1 MADVFEKAGR
11 HLERE
16 KRLLDREPEPASS
29 PETPATAF
37 PPWPDSRTDLI
48 DANAQYH
55 PATLFPGTPAAGV
68 KKLVLRAM
76 NVYTY
81 RQILFNAAV
90 VRILNRWDE
99 RLRALPPELSGFSR
113 RLAEEVNRKA
123 GEVNRKIAVIEE
135 RRSLWEARL
144 AGQLGAVEDR
154 TSAAESD
161 IAELESRAR
170 KERARVD
177 SLEDSVR
184 RLEALLARERET
196 AGAGT
201 PR

>member
-1 MADVFEKAGR
+1 MTDVFEKAVR
-11 HLERE
+11 HVERE
-16 KRLLDREPEPASS
+16 RRLLDREPEPES
-29 PETPATAF
+29 PGDPSAATF
-37 PPWPDSRTDLI
+37 PPWPDSHADLM

-55 PATLFPGTPAAGV
+55 PGTLFPGTPAAGV

-90 VRILNRWDE
+90 VRILNRWEE
-99 RLRALPPELSGFSR
+99 RLGGLSGDLSAFSR
-113 RLAEEVNRKA
+113 RLAERVNRQ
-123 GEVNRKIAVIEE
+123 IALIEE
-135 RRSLWEARL
+135 RRTLWEARL

-161 IAELESRAR
+161 IAELEAR
-170 KERARVD
+170 LRRERSRVD

-184 RLEALLARERET
+184 RLEALLSREREE
-196 AGAGT
+196 AGAGM

>member
-1 MADVFEKAGR
+1 MADVFGKATR
-11 HLERE
+11 QVERE
-16 KRLLDREPEPASS
+16 RRLLDREPEPASPS
-29 PETPATAF
+29 DSSAPAFA
-37 PPWPDSRTDLI
+37 PWPDCRTDLI

-55 PATLFPGTPAAGV
+55 PATLFPGTPAAGA
-68 KKLVLRAM
+68 KKIVLRVM

-81 RQILFNAAV
+81 RQILFNAAI

-99 RLRALPPELSGFSR
+99 RLRALSGELSGFSR
-113 RLAEEVNRKA
+113 RLAERVNRQVA
-123 GEVNRKIAVIEE
+123 LIEE

-144 AGQLGAVEDR
+144 AGQLGALEDR

-177 SLEDSVR
+177 SLEDSIR
-184 RLEALLARERET
+184 RLESLLSRERET
-196 AGAGT
+196 AGAET

>member
-1 MADVFEKAGR
+1 VDGTGGADLADVFEKAGR
-11 HLERE
+11 HMERE

-29 PETPATAF
+29 SETSTPPFA
-37 PPWPDSRTDLI
+37 PWPDCRADLI
-48 DANAQYH
+48 GANAQYH
-55 PATLFPGTPAAGV
+55 PATLFAGTPAAGL
-68 KKLVLRAM
+68 KKIVLRVM

-99 RLRALPPELSGFSR
+99 RLQSLSGELSGFSR
-113 RLAEEVNRKA
+113 RLAERVNRH
-123 GEVNRKIAVIEE
+123 EE

-144 AGQLGAVEDR
+144 AGQIGALEDR

-161 IAELESRAR
+161 VAELESRAR

-184 RLEALLARERET
+184 RLEALLSRERET
-196 AGAGT
+196 AGAET

>member
-1 MADVFEKAGR
+1 VADVFEKADR
-11 HLERE
+11 HVERE
-16 KRLLDREPEPASS
+16 KKLLDREAELPSAFDVPPAF
-29 PETPATAF
+29 A
-37 PPWPDSRTDLI
+37 PWPDSRVDLT

-55 PATLFPGTPAAGV
+55 PATLFPGTPAAGI

-90 VRILNRWDE
+90 VRILNRWNE
-99 RLRALPPELSGFSR
+99 RLRTLSGELSGFSR
-113 RLAEEVNRKA
+113 SLTDRVNRQVA
-123 GEVNRKIAVIEE
+123 LIEE
-135 RRSLWEARL
+135 RRSLWESRL
-144 AGQLGAVEDR
+144 AGQLGSLEAR

-161 IAELESRAR
+161 IAELEARAR
-170 KERARVD
+170 NERSRVD

-184 RLEALLARERET
+184 RLEALLSRERET